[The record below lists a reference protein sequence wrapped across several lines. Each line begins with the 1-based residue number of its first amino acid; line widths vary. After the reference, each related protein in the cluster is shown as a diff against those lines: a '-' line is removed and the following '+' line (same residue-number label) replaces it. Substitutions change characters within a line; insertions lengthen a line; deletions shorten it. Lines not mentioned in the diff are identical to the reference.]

1 MIIRWVPSHADP
13 SLYIHIY
20 TNICMYIYIRI
31 YIYLYICKNMRVC
44 VYIDIYI
51 MHIYILILH
60 TSTHLKI
67 IPPKR
72 GDKSRDG
79 CHEMKTLRH

>member
-1 MIIRWVPSHADP
+1 
-13 SLYIHIY
+13 
-20 TNICMYIYIRI
+20 
-31 YIYLYICKNMRVC
+31 MRVC

-79 CHEMKTLRH
+79 CHEMKTLRHLVYMYIAYAYEIYIYTRIHTLIKYEYTYI